1 MGLEPVTVLIHRE
14 PGMEDIPLP
23 AYATP
28 GSAGIDLHAAV
39 DSDIVLKPGERKLIP
54 TGLRVAI
61 PDGCEGQI
69 RPRSGLA
76 LRNGIGVVN
85 SPGTID
91 SDYRGPVQV
100 ILINQGEQPFTVRR
114 GDRIAQLVVSPVVRA
129 RLVES
134 DSLPETTRNEG
145 GFGHTGV

>member
-1 MGLEPVTVLIHRE
+1 
-14 PGMEDIPLP
+14 MEDIPLP